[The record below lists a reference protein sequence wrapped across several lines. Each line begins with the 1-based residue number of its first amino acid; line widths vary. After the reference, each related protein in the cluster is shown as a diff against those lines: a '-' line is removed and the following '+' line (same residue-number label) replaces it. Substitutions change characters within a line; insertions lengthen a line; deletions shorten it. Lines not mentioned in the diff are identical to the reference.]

1 MGGRNTE
8 KGDEEGS
15 CQEGYGGRRGK
26 GRIKSSDEDE
36 DEDWGE
42 DRRGRR
48 YNKFATNQRKEEHE
62 PSGVSER
69 VGLLDNL
76 LDSQQSLLK
85 RERGQEERKKGRE
98 IMKEEDSSSK
108 MEGEN
113 KSVLYKG
120 ELLQSVGEGLGEGS
134 EYQPPA
140 PHTNLSYR
148 LWNLGWKGTN
158 IPPIQVEHLSTFVKF
173 WQRPRRTC

>member
-1 MGGRNTE
+1 MGEELRNKLAGLRKEAADVKEVKRKVAMTKKLKEMEKRREGRATQEDKERKARLGGRNTE

-15 CQEGYGGRRGK
+15 CEEGNGGRRGK

-36 DEDWGE
+36 DEDLGE

-48 YNKFATNQRKEEHE
+48 YNKFATSQRKEEHE

-85 RERGQEERKKGRE
+85 RERG
-98 IMKEEDSSSK
+98 
-108 MEGEN
+108 
-113 KSVLYKG
+113 
-120 ELLQSVGEGLGEGS
+120 
-134 EYQPPA
+134 
-140 PHTNLSYR
+140 
-148 LWNLGWKGTN
+148 
-158 IPPIQVEHLSTFVKF
+158 
-173 WQRPRRTC
+173 